1 MFHTRVC
8 VAGKRLS
15 GQVYSL
21 VRLEVE
27 RCPSSQMAWM
37 VSCHVVTVA
46 VSRGKKTNLWH
57 GSKRCWRGINPSVS
71 CMFQMDKLDLILMPV
86 TLRSVSE
93 SLCFRSVS
101 WSITIPRWCCHV
113 LYIVEI
119 KKEYFTKLL
128 FKYTLRDLSFLMRQA
143 WLFIWISFS
152 SLYLRCNFFLPLH
165 SSCCGL
171 V

>member
-1 MFHTRVC
+1 MSQ
-8 VAGKRLS
+8 GKGSVFS

-27 RCPSSQMAWM
+27 RCPSSQLAWM

-46 VSRGKKTNLWH
+46 KKTNLWH
-57 GSKRCWRGINPSVS
+57 RSKRCWRGLNPSVS
-71 CMFQMDKLDLILMPV
+71 CMFSMDKLDLILMPV
-86 TLRSVSE
+86 SLRSVSE

-113 LYIVEI
+113 LYIVER

-128 FKYTLRDLSFLMRQA
+128 FKDTLRDVSFLMRQA
-143 WLFIWISFS
+143 WLFIWFSFS
-152 SLYLRCNFFLPLH
+152 SLYLRCNFFFLPLH
-165 SSCCGL
+165 SSCCSL